1 MTVHRAKGQE
11 ADYVLL
17 VDLISG
23 VYGFPAVQSD
33 DPILNLVLA
42 SSGPEDLLM
51 HGEERRLFYVAMTR
65 AKQEVHII
73 TDVPNPSIFVDEVLS
88 YGT

>member
-1 MTVHRAKGQE
+1 M
-11 ADYVLL
+11 
-17 VDLISG
+17 
-23 VYGFPAVQSD
+23 QSD

-73 TDVPNPSIFVDEVLS
+73 SDVPNPSIFVDEVLS